1 MVVLADRN
9 HLSRFTLK
17 NRAFQTLGMVCA
29 KRLASDAVVA
39 SDKTKGN
46 DMTEETKTATN
57 FGADVFGEE
66 AIRTYLSK
74 DTAKKL
80 QATIREGKPL
90 DPSIAGEVAHG
101 IRHWAM
107 DRGATHYTHWFLPM
121 TGSTAEKHDAFLEIK
136 DGEPIMQFSGK
147 NLIVGEPDA
156 SSFPSGGIRSTFEA
170 RGYTAWDPTSP
181 AFIKRHSNG
190 ATLCIPTAFCAYTGE
205 SLDKKTPLLRSMQ
218 ALDKSLKRLMTLFGR
233 PEGHS
238 ACTLGA
244 EQEYFLVDKEF
255 WKKRPDLVLTGR
267 TLFGAPS
274 AKGQQL
280 EDHYFGTIPDR
291 ILSFMNDVE
300 RELWKLG
307 IPAKTRHNEVA
318 PAQFELAP
326 QFEELNLATDHN
338 MLVMDALRNVAEKHG
353 LKCLLHEKPYAG
365 VNGSGKHNNWSV
377 SYGGKNL
384 LDPGR
389 DPNDNALFLTML
401 CAVIEA
407 VDRHADLLRAS
418 VAGAGNDHR
427 LGANEAPPAVI
438 SIYVG
443 DQLAEVLDRI
453 EKGRADKGK
462 QAGTMKLGSDVLPTI
477 PKDATDRNRTSPFAF
492 TGNKFEFRA
501 PGSSVCCAG
510 PMTVLN
516 TIVAEAVD
524 RIAGELEAAKVAGK
538 AKPGEHTAAFH
549 NALQKILQASL
560 KEHKRV
566 VFNGNGY
573 EADWPKEAEKRGL
586 PNAPDTPS
594 ALAALTKKENA
605 RLFEKY
611 GVMTKRELE
620 SRHEILLEE
629 YAKKIRIE
637 GACARDIASEMIL
650 PAVKAEYSETVG
662 AFMQAEKC
670 GISSGTTA
678 LKEEAVEIGAG
689 LDQLKAD
696 IKKLDEALGWMD
708 ASRSTATTDIITA
721 MTALR
726 ATVDRLE
733 HSVAEDK
740 WPLPKY
746 RDMLFL
752 Y

>member
-1 MVVLADRN
+1 
-9 HLSRFTLK
+9 
-17 NRAFQTLGMVCA
+17 
-29 KRLASDAVVA
+29 
-39 SDKTKGN
+39 
-46 DMTEETKTATN
+46 MTEETKSATH
-57 FGADVFGEE
+57 FGEDVFGDE

-80 QATIREGKPL
+80 QATIQEGKPL

-121 TGSTAEKHDAFLEIK
+121 TGSTAEKHDSFLEIK

-218 ALDKSLKRLMTLFGR
+218 ALDKSLKRLMKLFGR
-233 PEGHS
+233 AEGHA

-244 EQEYFLVDKEF
+244 EQEYFLIDKEY

-291 ILSFMNDVE
+291 VISFMNDVE

-326 QFEELNLATDHN
+326 QFEELNLASDHN
-338 MLVMDALRNVAEKHG
+338 MLVMDTLRNVAEKHG
-353 LKCLLHEKPYAG
+353 MKCLLHEKPYAG

-377 SYGGKNL
+377 AFGGRNL
-384 LDPGR
+384 LDPGN
-389 DPNDNALFLTML
+389 DPHENAVFLTML

-407 VDRHADLLRAS
+407 VDKHADLLRAS

-453 EKGRADKGK
+453 ENPKGAKHEEKGSLK
-462 QAGTMKLGSDVLPTI
+462 IGVDTLPAI

-501 PGSSVCCAG
+501 PGSSVCCSG

-524 RIAGELEAAKVAGK
+524 HIAGELEAAKVAGK

-549 NALQKILQASL
+549 VALQKILQASL
-560 KEHKRV
+560 KAHKRV

-586 PNAPDTPS
+586 PNAPDTLS
-594 ALAALTKKENA
+594 ALAALSKKENVA
-605 RLFEKY
+605 LFEKY
-611 GVMTKRELE
+611 GVMTKRELK
-620 SRHEILLEE
+620 SRHEIFLEE
-629 YAKKIRIE
+629 YANKVRIE
-637 GACARDIASEMIL
+637 GNTALDIAKTMIL
-650 PAVKAEYSETVG
+650 PAVRAEYLEAAKAYNETD
-662 AFMQAEKC
+662 
-670 GISSGTTA
+670 SSNVKVAIDMLHGQMTELGSGLVKMKEAIDYLQDA
-678 LKEEAVEIGAG
+678 LKNY
-689 LDQLKAD
+689 DTAD
-696 IKKLDEALGWMD
+696 TLARMSE
-708 ASRSTATTDIITA
+708 
-721 MTALR
+721 LR
-726 ATVDRLE
+726 KIADSLE
-733 HSVAEDK
+733 TIVTSEK

-746 RDMLFL
+746 REMLFL